1 MKPLIHPALED
12 ITVEGLLY
20 ALSDPVRVRIYAEI
34 ASSDCPQICSH
45 FLKVDN
51 RTLPKS
57 TLSVHFKV
65 LREAGLIRS
74 ERHGVEVRN
83 VSRCGDLK
91 ERFGEM
97 VGAIIRAYQEQALRE
112 LGRVAPGLKMGSGG
126 KAEPAAGRETLPS
139 PQLAEIEKN

>member
-34 ASSDCPQICSH
+34 ASSGCPQICST
-45 FLKVDN
+45 FLKMDN

-57 TLSVHFKV
+57 TLSVHFRV

-83 VSRCGDLK
+83 VSRCSEFK
-91 ERFGEM
+91 ERFGDM
-97 VGAIIRAYQEQALRE
+97 VAAILRAYQEQAFRE
-112 LGRVAPGLKMGSGG
+112 LGKS
-126 KAEPAAGRETLPS
+126 
-139 PQLAEIEKN
+139 

>member
-1 MKPLIHPALED
+1 MKPLVHPAAED

-34 ASSDCPQICSH
+34 AASSCPQICSN
-45 FLKVDN
+45 FLTVSN

-57 TLSVHFKV
+57 TLSMHFKV

-83 VSRCGDLK
+83 VSRCAEFK
-91 ERFGEM
+91 ERFGDM
-97 VGAIIRAYQEQALRE
+97 VGAILQAYQAQ
-112 LGRVAPGLKMGSGG
+112 
-126 KAEPAAGRETLPS
+126 
-139 PQLAEIEKN
+139 QLTKCEKL